1 MNTLDY
7 KKYRVLLVD
16 DEVGNLG
23 NLLFAFEL
31 TFDIVTAASGAEALE
46 IMERE
51 MFAVIIS
58 DQRMPTMTGTEL
70 LSRVKENYPQTVRIL
85 ITAYTDIEAAVAAI
99 NSGDVYRYIGKEQ
112 PIDEIEAY
120 IRQAIDYY
128 HVKIENER
136 LYEELNEGSLQ
147 TITALAKTLD
157 ARDPYTFGH
166 SERVTDYAQGIAEIM
181 GFSEE
186 EKELLRTSGLLHD
199 IGKIAIS
206 DDVLKK
212 PGRLT
217 FEEYEEIKRHSLA
230 GAKIIEPI
238 PKLQTIS
245 NIVLHHH
252 ERYDGKGYPS
262 GIAYGDQ
269 AIEMNNHEVSA
280 DFARLAAWIL
290 PVSDT
295 FDAMTSPRPYRDA
308 LPHKTA
314 LEELERCK
322 GSQFVPEVVDAFL
335 EFYHQNRDRFT
346 PFEPAIDYKKYP
358 VLFICEDREKLRMIK
373 ESFNDIFTIE
383 TASDCDGAKEALAR
397 NKDIR
402 MTMIFH
408 QMPKIIN
415 REMINEM
422 LANRFPLT
430 RIALNCQDN
439 NQNWDELINRC
450 KIVKYS
456 FNPSSP
462 QALKAEIRK
471 GIEAAV
477 VGGLSN

>member
-157 ARDPYTFGH
+157 ARDPYTFG
-166 SERVTDYAQGIAEIM
+166 
-181 GFSEE
+181 
-186 EKELLRTSGLLHD
+186 
-199 IGKIAIS
+199 
-206 DDVLKK
+206 
-212 PGRLT
+212 
-217 FEEYEEIKRHSLA
+217 
-230 GAKIIEPI
+230 
-238 PKLQTIS
+238 
-245 NIVLHHH
+245 
-252 ERYDGKGYPS
+252 
-262 GIAYGDQ
+262 
-269 AIEMNNHEVSA
+269 
-280 DFARLAAWIL
+280 
-290 PVSDT
+290 
-295 FDAMTSPRPYRDA
+295 
-308 LPHKTA
+308 
-314 LEELERCK
+314 
-322 GSQFVPEVVDAFL
+322 
-335 EFYHQNRDRFT
+335 
-346 PFEPAIDYKKYP
+346 
-358 VLFICEDREKLRMIK
+358 
-373 ESFNDIFTIE
+373 
-383 TASDCDGAKEALAR
+383 
-397 NKDIR
+397 
-402 MTMIFH
+402 
-408 QMPKIIN
+408 
-415 REMINEM
+415 
-422 LANRFPLT
+422 
-430 RIALNCQDN
+430 
-439 NQNWDELINRC
+439 
-450 KIVKYS
+450 
-456 FNPSSP
+456 
-462 QALKAEIRK
+462 
-471 GIEAAV
+471 
-477 VGGLSN
+477 